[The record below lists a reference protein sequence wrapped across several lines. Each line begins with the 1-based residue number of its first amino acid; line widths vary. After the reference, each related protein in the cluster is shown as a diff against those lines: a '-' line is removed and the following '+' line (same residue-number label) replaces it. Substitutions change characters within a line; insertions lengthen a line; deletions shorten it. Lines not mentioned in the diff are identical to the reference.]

1 MAAIKCSRRKT
12 LVRDTS
18 KTSIRKCILLDSLET
33 TLVLYRFSEP
43 VVRVE
48 RKKRFEKDNNY
59 VDAFFQLV
67 LGYID

>member
-1 MAAIKCSRRKT
+1 M
-12 LVRDTS
+12 RDLRAPLS
-18 KTSIRKCILLDSLET
+18 GALCIPSSF
-33 TLVLYRFSEP
+33 VLYRFSEP